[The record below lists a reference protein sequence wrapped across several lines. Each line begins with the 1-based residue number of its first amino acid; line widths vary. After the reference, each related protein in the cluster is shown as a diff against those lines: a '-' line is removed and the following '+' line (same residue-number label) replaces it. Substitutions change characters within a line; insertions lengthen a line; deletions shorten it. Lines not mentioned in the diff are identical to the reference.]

1 LCDWIDSFAD
11 RQGRVKRLSAA
22 ATPFPSADF
31 SLPAKP
37 DDADTP
43 LVLS

>member
-1 LCDWIDSFAD
+1 MDIIG
-11 RQGRVKRLSAA
+11 GRRGQVKRLSAA
-22 ATPFPSADF
+22 ATPSPSAEL

>member
-1 LCDWIDSFAD
+1 MDILGG

-22 ATPFPSADF
+22 GAPSPSAEC